1 VAVARLSL
9 GSVGDNCIDRYVP
22 PVRPDTVGGNAL
34 NVAVGFVRAGH
45 AARYLGAVGDDE
57 GGRLVLEAA
66 SSAGVE
72 VDGVQALPAPTGV
85 TTVELLPDGDR
96 RFLDESYGASALY
109 RLDEDGVTRLRGC
122 SWVHAANL
130 AGATEAIPRLAAA
143 GHTLS
148 YDFSDHEDNDLRR
161 TLCPVLQVAFFSAPE
176 ASDAEAGAL
185 ADAAVSDGAAI
196 AVVTRGAAGSLAAAG
211 GEGYLLQ
218 EALPVRVVDTLG
230 AGDAFIAAFIAS
242 SVAGAA
248 TAEALQ
254 DGAEAAARTCENVGP
269 WPTAKEVRA

>member
-1 VAVARLSL
+1 VAVGRLSL

-34 NVAVGFVRAGH
+34 NVAAGFVRAGH
-45 AARYLGAVGDDE
+45 AARYLGAVGNDE
-57 GGRLVLEAA
+57 GGRLVLGAA
-66 SSAGVE
+66 SSAGVD
-72 VDGVQALPAPTGV
+72 VDGVQVLSAPTGV

-109 RLDEDGVTRLRGC
+109 RLDRDGLTRLRGC
-122 SWVHAANL
+122 SWVHAVNL
-130 AGATEAIPRLAAA
+130 PSASEAIPRLAAA
-143 GHTLS
+143 RHTLS
-148 YDFSDHEDNDLRR
+148 YDFSDHDDNELRR

-185 ADAAVSDGAAI
+185 ADTALSDGAAI
-196 AVVTRGAAGSLAAAG
+196 VVVTRGAAGSLAAG
-211 GEGYLLQ
+211 GEGFLLQ
-218 EALPVRVVDTLG
+218 EALPARVVDTLG

-242 SVAGAA
+242 RVAGAA
-248 TAEALQ
+248 MPEALQ

-269 WPTAKEVRA
+269 WPIAKEVRA